1 MEPVVHLQHHMYVL
15 SVFLCLGAFEN
26 KLEVSCLFTTK
37 NLTQVV
43 LIFFLPKCNIIITY
57 DRYNLYLC
65 LNIILVGP

>member
-43 LIFFLPKCNIIITY
+43 LIFFLTKMQHHHHI
-57 DRYNLYLC
+57 
-65 LNIILVGP
+65 